1 MKKKIMS
8 VFGTRPEAI
17 KMAPLVHALQ
27 ADDSIESIV
36 CLSGQHRSML
46 DQVLTLFDITP
57 HHDLA
62 LMTGNQTLNGVASK
76 IIASLDDVIVQERPD
91 RVLVH
96 GDTTTASAAALAAF
110 NRHIPVAHI
119 EAGLRT
125 HDLQHPW
132 PEEANRRVVDVVADL
147 LFAPTPQS
155 KSNLAAEALAGRV
168 YVTGNT
174 VIDALLTVT
183 RRIDG
188 DAVLRAQLDERL
200 RYVDPS
206 KQLVLVTGHR
216 RENFGNGFAN
226 VCAAL
231 AEIATRDDV
240 QIVYPVHLNPNVRAP
255 VLDAL
260 REVRNVQLVDPLDYA
275 SFIRL
280 LQRCALVLTDSG
292 GVQEEAPALGK
303 PVLVMRDVT
312 ERPEALEAGTVQLVG
327 TDRRTIV
334 TAVTRL
340 LDDPAARRAF
350 GRRINP
356 YGDGHAAQRIVAA
369 LAGRPFEEFSPASM
383 AVALA

>member
-1 MKKKIMS
+1 
-8 VFGTRPEAI
+8 
-17 KMAPLVHALQ
+17 
-27 ADDSIESIV
+27 
-36 CLSGQHRSML
+36 
-46 DQVLTLFDITP
+46 
-57 HHDLA
+57 
-62 LMTGNQTLNGVASK
+62 
-76 IIASLDDVIVQERPD
+76 
-91 RVLVH
+91 VH

-183 RRIDG
+183 HRIDG